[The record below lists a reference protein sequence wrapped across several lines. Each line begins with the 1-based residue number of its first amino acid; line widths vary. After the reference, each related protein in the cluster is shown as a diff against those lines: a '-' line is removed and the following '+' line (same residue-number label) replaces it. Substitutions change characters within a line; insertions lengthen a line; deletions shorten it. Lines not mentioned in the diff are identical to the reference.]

1 METKTISKK
10 EKRHVRIESLADKY
24 NCSRQY
30 VSQILD
36 GKAPVNSVLARKI
49 WEDAQDIIN
58 IVERETTITL

>member
-58 IVERETTITL
+58 IVERETKVLL